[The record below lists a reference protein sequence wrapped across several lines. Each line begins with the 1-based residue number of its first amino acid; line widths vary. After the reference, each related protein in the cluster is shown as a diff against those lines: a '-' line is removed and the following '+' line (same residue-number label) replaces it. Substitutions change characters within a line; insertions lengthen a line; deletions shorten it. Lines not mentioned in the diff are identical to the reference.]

1 MPWLVS
7 ALHAC
12 TLLAPSDAELTS
24 PETAGE
30 DSGTHDSRGDES
42 EVSSPEPD
50 ADASHGD
57 ASDAPADAC
66 GPPLTPCSRT
76 NETPSRSR
84 AGRATAAFKP
94 DRGAACRSF
103 ATGVHG
109 AHGAPARTSPLFAR
123 PATAKSTSGAAASAT
138 RASSRARAFAPARAP
153 GTHGAHGARVG
164 ASRQSASPITGAAA
178 ALAHGNGVERAP
190 VCGVALATPR
200 AAPVARI
207 ARAEGVHTS
216 CVRLRAV

>member
-66 GPPLTPCSRT
+66 GPPLTPCSP
-76 NETPSRSR
+76 NERDSEQKPCGACNSGVQTRSRSCLPELCDWSPWSAWGTCSNVTAVCTPGDREIDVRGCGLCNTGQQSRSR
-84 AGRATAAFKP
+84 VCSSACAWDAWSAWGTCGGVTAECEP
-94 DRGAACRSF
+94 DHWRCCS
-103 ATGVHG
+103 
-109 AHGAPARTSPLFAR
+109 
-123 PATAKSTSGAAASAT
+123 SGAWEWC
-138 RASSRARAFAPARAP
+138 RASTCMWS
-153 GTHGAHGARVG
+153 GACDA
-164 ASRQSASPITGAAA
+164 
-178 ALAHGNGVERAP
+178 
-190 VCGVALATPR
+190 
-200 AAPVARI
+200 
-207 ARAEGVHTS
+207 TS
-216 CVRLRAV
+216 CASSPYCTC